1 MAGRDA
7 KILEHSFIMLRSPTF
22 PLILLGIL
30 FAFQGSA
37 VGMVDAYSSGP
48 GTGTPDLLDDIWQ
61 ATYHAWGM
69 NPNDDEDQD
78 GCTNLQES
86 TLGTNPR
93 DPSDCMKVGKIDA
106 EPEGVTIRFAAKQG
120 KRYQVWESD
129 NPGGPAP
136 GEQGSTWIAKTGAYK
151 IAAQDGPDSLAFA
164 KPAGGAKFYRLEVTD
179 HDLDQDGVSD
189 WAEKRM
195 GTDPQ
200 QAFSPANAS
209 GGVASDLETLRSL
222 MTLQIS
228 AGTTEAFEKEATPAT
243 IQLKRSYG
251 TMPLTLELA
260 GLPGATQPTKSSAD
274 AGDYLFQ
281 NLAGQPTEQVTLPSG
296 QGTSTPFTVAR
307 VMPAADTAIEVPEAL
322 KVAAVMPGASV
333 GEALPSTVIQIKD
346 ANPAVTANRVLYV
359 AFLGREAGITST
371 ASGYAT
377 ALVEGDNTRASISV
391 VFNNLSS
398 DQNTAYVRV
407 GPDLEVQVLP
417 LGQVSGANWNIRAA
431 QTELTDQRMLDALR
445 DGRLYLAITT
455 VNYPEKE
462 IYGYFNLAS
471 GTELFDE
478 DRPELQ
484 APTLGSA
491 QWPNPQEEDLEREI
505 WRFMNQATFG
515 GTTAL
520 YQEIRAAVDSAIAG
534 GGTYLDGFSAWM
546 DKQMNPSLT
555 PQLNYRQL
563 VMAAD
568 VEEFAL
574 RGNKPI
580 TYNGDPQQN
589 GGTLGVTFVNGMPM
603 VNYGNPDTNS
613 PGNNHPNNNGGAP
626 NRRREWWTM
635 VTQSRDQL
643 RQRVTQAL
651 SEICVISERDA
662 GVMTWHYGAANWWDM
677 LASGAFG
684 KYRTLLEQVSLNPMM
699 GIYLTS
705 IANRAEYVSGGITI
719 FPDEN
724 YAREIMQ
731 LFSIGLVLRHPDGSL
746 KLNPEGL
753 PIATYDNNDI
763 TELARV
769 FTGFSHGVR
778 HGVVRAGIQQGY
790 GGLGTTEQRI
800 SPTLYSNGSTNNV
813 WFGRQDGHPY
823 WQAPWIHPMTV
834 IGRQGSV
841 VYHDFGAKTLL
852 AGKHSQLVLNA
863 TNITGMTDAQTHAA
877 AALEVSRAHDSLAG
891 SASASVYGDGSSGNP
906 GHGNT
911 PVNISRWLIQR
922 LVTSNPSAGYIYR
935 VQKAYRDSNGTLGQV
950 VKAILLDH
958 EARNLS
964 LADNS
969 ISHGKVKEPL
979 IHFAHILRLF
989 RAYSGAPISVLQNM
1003 ETSFSETDAPMSKYP
1018 ASELAKFDSSNVN
1031 PPSMPNGWQ
1040 QGPFR
1045 YRLDS
1050 LRSTLGQSP
1059 LDAPSVFNWFYPDYT
1074 LPGRLSQMGLFAPE
1088 MQTINEGAEIAK
1100 INFLYSYMWMNLS
1113 HMVTQPG
1120 VGVADFVIRNGW
1132 ATPAL
1137 RFSTNGGS
1145 TLLNWPASI
1154 VLNESNWQSGVTVT
1168 LVGVNDRQMSPIAGN
1183 QIRYALSGA
1192 TGFSGVSTLPTDLV
1206 LVDNEVANERL
1217 VVNATGGGTWVTE
1230 GGTTDRLSIRLSAP
1244 PAVGAVVTV
1253 TPTSTAGQVSVSPN
1267 QLNFDHTNWAAY
1279 QTLTLTPVQDTAP
1292 EASGT
1297 GDDVIAFAVTSPG
1310 SANYHNLQVPT
1321 IAVPVL
1327 DDDGGVGV
1335 LITESSDS
1343 TQVTENG
1350 NTDTYTIQ
1358 LTSNPSANVTV
1369 RVSCASQMQVNT
1381 SGTTYA
1387 TTRDL
1392 VFVPSSSSPTGTQ
1405 TRWNVPQTVV
1415 LRANNDT
1422 TAEGDHSSS
1431 VSHSIVATIGGYT
1444 SSLPIA
1450 SLTTQITDDDNAI
1463 MVNSLDGELVVMEGT
1478 DPLVSDSLAVRLR
1491 TNPSAS
1497 VSVTLSAPQLRF
1509 TPSTLIFEPTGSSSN
1524 LWSTEQTVTV
1534 TALDDFIQ
1542 EGLHSVSLVAYSQS
1556 AGSNF
1561 NGSTSGNNIPVT
1573 ILDND
1578 DARLVIT
1585 QTQGSTVVGEADQFD
1600 TYSLALGRKPASGT
1614 EVTVNLSGFTG
1625 ITVNPAGPFVFNE
1638 SNWNTPTV
1646 ITVRG
1651 SNDSSFELPTSVTT
1665 ITHTVTS
1672 TDPVYH
1678 HSSSPTLT
1686 VTMVDNEPA
1695 LTINQTN
1702 LFTQVSEGGTVG
1714 TGGTPNAS
1722 DTFTVAPA
1730 RTPAT
1735 GSPITVTL
1743 TTDGQTTVSPATL
1756 TFTNTTAQTVTVTA
1770 VDDSVQEN
1778 TPHASWINFHLRSA
1792 DPYFNGTSV
1801 PPIFSYVQDNDKAG
1815 IMIMESGGTTAS
1827 TEGSTA
1833 ADTFTVSLT
1842 RAPSANVS
1850 ILVNGGAQSRLSTTG
1865 TPNASSVT
1873 LNFTPTNWGAQS
1885 VNVLAF
1891 NDTLPELRHLADIT
1905 LSVDAASAAEYA
1917 GLTVTSVPKVTHIIS
1932 DDDGTSASARVRITE
1947 SGNSTGVTES
1957 GSTINGITSSS
1968 DTLTVVL
1975 SQQPTAPVSIAFTT
1989 DGQVTVNPAIL
2000 TFIPG
2005 ASGTGT
2011 FNAAQTVTIQAV
2023 DDTIMEPILH
2033 WGRVTATVTSDDPFF
2048 AAATAPPLT
2057 SSVYDNDGPSVTISH
2072 TQGSTIL
2079 TEAGRTDSYT
2089 VTLSHAPTADVTVNL
2104 TPDSQLTTN
2113 PSSLVFSPSDW
2124 ATPRSVTITATDDSL
2139 VESTTHSGSI
2149 SHNITS
2155 LDATFHGIS
2164 AATLTAQ
2171 IWDNDSPGLD
2181 VSHAGADSTNTVV
2194 TEGGVNDA
2202 IVLRLTQA
2210 PPAGSS
2216 VTVSLYPPAFY
2227 VPPPQH
2233 GKVAGY
2239 FANDQGTNNNRDN
2252 IVIDY
2257 TESIVKYRQVFYH
2270 SLRSQNGGVI
2280 PATPAATQI
2289 QNAHWQ
2295 ASKTIVDQMD
2305 LWFNGGSMKARN
2317 PVLIEPNQPV
2327 PSPLPQAN
2335 ARQAIIEAV
2344 YAHSG
2349 GSSLP
2354 STTRYEAETI
2364 FNPKNPPTSTFAN
2377 EVRDRVRW
2385 AGYLMSVGAPGL
2397 ISH

>member
-1 MAGRDA
+1 
-7 KILEHSFIMLRSPTF
+7 MLRTPALT
-22 PLILLGIL
+22 LILLGI
-30 FAFQGSA
+30 FTAFPISA
-37 VGMVDAYSSGP
+37 LAMVDAYSSGP
-48 GTGTPDLLDDIWQ
+48 GLGNPDLLDDVWQ
-61 ATYHAWGM
+61 STFHAWGM
-69 NPNDDEDQD
+69 APNDDEDQD

-93 DPSDCMKVGKIDA
+93 DPSDCLKVGKIDA
-106 EPEGVTIRFAAKQG
+106 EPEGVTLRFGAKRG
-120 KRYQVWESD
+120 KKYQVWES
-129 NPGGPAP
+129 NSPGGPAP
-136 GEQGSTWIAKTGAYK
+136 GEEGSSWIAKTGTFK

-164 KPAGGAKFYRLEVTD
+164 KPAGGVKFYRLEVTD
-179 HDLDQDGVSD
+179 HDDDQDGVSD
-189 WAEKRM
+189 WAENRM
-195 GTDPQ
+195 GTDAQ
-200 QAFSPANAS
+200 QAFSTTNAS

-222 MTLQIS
+222 MTLQVS
-228 AGTTEAFEKEATPAT
+228 AGAVEAFEKEASPAT
-243 IQLKRSYG
+243 IQLRRSYG
-251 TMPLTLELA
+251 TMPLTVELQ
-260 GLPGATQPTKSSAD
+260 GLPGATLPTKSSAD
-274 AGDYLFQ
+274 PNDYLFQ
-281 NLAGQPTEQVTLPSG
+281 NVAGQPTDQVTLPNG
-296 QGTSTPFTVAR
+296 QGTTTPFTVAR
-307 VMPAADTAIEVPEAL
+307 VMPMSDSAVEVPEAL
-322 KVAAVMPGASV
+322 KVTAVLPGASV
-333 GEALPSTVIQIKD
+333 GEALPSTTIQIKD
-346 ANPAVTANRVLYV
+346 ANPTVASNRVLYV

-445 DGRLYLAITT
+445 DGKLYIAITT

-478 DRPELQ
+478 NRPELQ
-484 APTLGSA
+484 APNLGSA
-491 QWPNPQEEDLEREI
+491 QWPNPQNEALERDI

-520 YQEIRAAVDSAIAG
+520 YQEIRAEVDATIAG
-534 GGTYLDGFSAWM
+534 GGTYLDGLSNWM
-546 DKQMNPSLT
+546 DKQMNSSLT
-555 PQLNYRQL
+555 PPLNYRQL
-563 VMAAD
+563 VMASD
-568 VEEFAL
+568 MEEFAL

-589 GGTLGVTFVNGMPM
+589 GGTLGVTFMNGMPM

-626 NRRREWWTM
+626 NRRREWWSM
-635 VTQSRDQL
+635 ITQSRDQL

-662 GVMTWHYGAANWWDM
+662 GVMNWHYGAANWWDM

-746 KLNPEGL
+746 KLSTEGL

-790 GGLGTTEQRI
+790 GGIGTTEQRI

-823 WQAPWIHPMTV
+823 WQAPWIYPMVV

-852 AGKHSQLVLNA
+852 SGKHSQLVLNA

-877 AALEVSRAHDSLAG
+877 ASLEVSRAHDGLAG
-891 SASASVYGDGSSGNP
+891 SASATVYGDGSPGNP
-906 GHGNT
+906 GHTNT

-958 EARNLS
+958 EARNLT

-989 RAYSGAPISVLQNM
+989 RAYSGAPVSVLRDM
-1003 ETSFSETDAPMSKYP
+1003 ETAFSETDAPVSKYP

-1031 PPSMPNGWQ
+1031 PPSMPTGWQ

-1059 LDAPSVFNWFYPDYT
+1059 LDAPSVFNWFYPDFT

-1120 VGVADFVIRNGW
+1120 VGVADFIIRNGW

-1168 LVGVNDRQMSPIAGN
+1168 LVGVNDRQMSPIAGS

-1192 TGFSGVSTLPTDLV
+1192 AGFSGVSTLPTDLR
-1206 LVDNEVANERL
+1206 LVDNEVPNERL
-1217 VVNATGGGTWVTE
+1217 IINPTGGGTWITE
-1230 GGTTDRLSIRLSAP
+1230 GGASDRLSIRLSAP

-1253 TPTSTAGQVSVSPN
+1253 TPASTLGQVAVSPN
-1267 QLNFDHTNWAAY
+1267 QLNFDHTNWATY
-1279 QTLTLTPVQDTAP
+1279 QTLTLVAVQDAVP
-1292 EASGT
+1292 ESSGT
-1297 GDDVIAFAVTSPG
+1297 SDDAIAFVVTSPG

-1321 IAVPVL
+1321 IAVPIL

-1335 LITESSDS
+1335 LITESSDN

-1350 NTDTYTIQ
+1350 NTDSYTVQ
-1358 LTSNPSANVTV
+1358 LTSNPIANVTV
-1369 RVSCASQMQVNT
+1369 RVTCASQMQVNT
-1381 SGTTYA
+1381 TGTTYA
-1387 TTRDL
+1387 STRDL
-1392 VFVPSSSSPTGTQ
+1392 VFVPSSATPTSSQ

-1415 LRANNDT
+1415 LRANNDST
-1422 TAEGDHSSS
+1422 IEGNHTSS
-1431 VSHSIVATIGGYT
+1431 VSHSILTTIGDYS
-1444 SSLPIA
+1444 SSLSIPSI
-1450 SLTTQITDDDNAI
+1450 TTQVTDDDNPI
-1463 MVNSLDGELVVMEGT
+1463 IINTIDGELIVMEGT
-1478 DPLVSDSLAVRLR
+1478 DPLVTDTLAVRLR

-1497 VSVTLSAPQLRF
+1497 VSITLSAPQLRF
-1509 TPSTLIFEPTGSSSN
+1509 SPSTLIFEPTGSSSN

-1534 TALDDFIQ
+1534 SALDDFIQ
-1542 EGLHSVSLVAYSQS
+1542 EGLHSVGLVAYSQS
-1556 AGSNF
+1556 AGSNY

-1573 ILDND
+1573 LLDND

-1585 QTQGSTVVGEADQFD
+1585 QTQGSTTVGEADQSD
-1600 TYSLALGRKPASGT
+1600 TYSLALGRKPAAGT
-1614 EVTVNLSGFTG
+1614 EVTATVSGFSG
-1625 ITVNPAGPFVFNE
+1625 ITVSPPGPFVFNE
-1638 SNWNTPTV
+1638 SNWNTPVV

-1651 SNDSSFELPTSVTT
+1651 SNDSSFELPITQTT

-1702 LFTQVSEGGTVG
+1702 LFTQISEGGTPG

-1722 DTFTVAPA
+1722 DTFTIAPA
-1730 RTPAT
+1730 RTPAAGNPVT
-1735 GSPITVTL
+1735 ITL
-1743 TTDGQTTVSPATL
+1743 TTDGQTSVSPATL
-1756 TFTNTTAQTVTVTA
+1756 TFTSTTAQTVTVTA
-1770 VDDSVQEN
+1770 VDDSEQEN
-1778 TPHASWINFHLRSA
+1778 ASHLSWINFSLRSS

-1801 PPIFSYVQDNDKAG
+1801 PPVFAYVQDNDKAG
-1815 IMIMESGGTTAS
+1815 IVIMESGGTTTS
-1827 TEGSTA
+1827 TEGGTTA
-1833 ADTFTVSLT
+1833 DAFSVSLT

-1850 ILVNGGAQSRLSTTG
+1850 LIVNGGSQSRLSTTG

-1873 LNFTPTNWGAQS
+1873 LNFTPTNWGTQS

-1891 NDTLPELRHLADIT
+1891 NDTQPELRHLADINLT
-1905 LSVDAASAAEYA
+1905 IDASSAAEYA
-1917 GLTVTSVPKVTHIIS
+1917 SLAAASVPKITHIIS
-1932 DDDGTSASARVRITE
+1932 DDDGTSANARIRITE
-1947 SGNSTGVTES
+1947 TSNSTGVTES
-1957 GSTINGITSSS
+1957 GATINGVASSS
-1968 DTLTVVL
+1968 DTVSVVL
-1975 SQQPTAPVSIAFTT
+1975 SQQPTAPVTIAFTT
-1989 DGQVTVNPAIL
+1989 DGQVTVSPSVL

-2005 ASGTGT
+2005 ATGTGT
-2011 FNAAQTVTIQAV
+2011 FNTAQTLTIQAV
-2023 DDTIMEPILH
+2023 DDTSLEPLLH
-2033 WGRVTATVTSDDPFF
+2033 WGRVTAIVTSNDAFF
-2048 AAATAPPLT
+2048 SGATVPVIA

-2079 TEAGRTDSYT
+2079 TEAGRADTYT
-2089 VTLSHAPTADVTVNL
+2089 VTLSHAPTSDVAVNL
-2104 TPDSQLTTN
+2104 TPDAQITTS
-2113 PSSLVFSPSDW
+2113 PASLIFTPTDW
-2124 ATPRSVTITATDDSL
+2124 AIPQGVTVTATNDSL
-2139 VESTTHSGSI
+2139 VEATTHSGAI
-2149 SHNITS
+2149 SHSVTS
-2155 LDATFHGIS
+2155 LDPAFNGIS

-2171 IWDNDSPGLD
+2171 IWDNDSPGLE
-2181 VSHAGADSTNTVV
+2181 VSHAGTDANDTVV
-2194 TEGGVNDA
+2194 TEGGTNDS

-2257 TESIVKYRQVFYH
+2257 TESIVKYRQVFYD
-2270 SLRSQNGGVI
+2270 SLRSQNGGII
-2280 PATPAATQI
+2280 PASPAAAQI

-2295 ASKTIVDQMD
+2295 ASKTLVDQMD

-2317 PVLIEPNQPV
+2317 PVLIEPNQALPT
-2327 PSPLPQAN
+2327 PLPIAN

-2377 EVRDRVRW
+2377 EIRDRVRW

>member
-1 MAGRDA
+1 
-7 KILEHSFIMLRSPTF
+7 MLRTSVISLF
-22 PLILLGIL
+22 LLGISMV
-30 FAFQGSA
+30 FSGSA
-37 VGMVDAYSSGP
+37 WALVDAYSSGP
-48 GTGTPDLLDDIWQ
+48 GVGSADLLDDVWQ
-61 ATYHAWGM
+61 STYHAWGM
-69 NPNDDEDQD
+69 DPNGDDDQD

-86 TLGTNPR
+86 TLGTDPR
-93 DPSDCMKVGKIDA
+93 NPSDCLKMGKIDA
-106 EPEGVTIRFAAKQG
+106 EGESITLRFMAKQG
-120 KRYQVWESD
+120 KKYQIWESD
-129 NPGGPAP
+129 SPGGPGP
-136 GEQGSTWIAKTGAYK
+136 GEEGSTWVAKVGAFK
-151 IAAQDGPDSLAFA
+151 IADLDGPDSLVFTR
-164 KPAGGAKFYRLEVTD
+164 PTSGAKFYRMQVTD
-179 HDLDQDGVSD
+179 QDGDQDGVSD
-189 WAEKRM
+189 WAENQM

-200 QAFSPANAS
+200 QAFSASNAS
-209 GGVASDLETLRSL
+209 GGVANDLETLRSL
-222 MTLQIS
+222 MTLQVS
-228 AGTTEAFEKEATPAT
+228 AGAAEAYEKEGAPAT
-243 IQLKRSYG
+243 IQLRRSYG
-251 TMPLTLELA
+251 TMPLTVELA
-260 GLPGATQPTKSSAD
+260 GLPGATQPTKASAEPN
-274 AGDYLFQ
+274 DYLFQ
-281 NLAGQPTEQVTLPSG
+281 NMAGQPSEQVTLPGG
-296 QGTSTPFTVAR
+296 QGTSMPFAVAR
-307 VMPAADTAIEVPEAL
+307 VMPTADTSVEVPEAL
-322 KVAAVMPGASV
+322 KVTAVLPGATV
-333 GEALPSTVIQIKD
+333 GEALPSATIQIKD
-346 ANPAVTANRVLYV
+346 ANPALAANRVLYV

-445 DGRLYLAITT
+445 DGRLYVAITT

-484 APTLGSA
+484 APALGSA
-491 QWPNPQEEDLEREI
+491 QWPNPQNEALEREI

-520 YQEIRAAVDSAIAG
+520 YQEIRAEVDAAIAG
-534 GGTYLDGFSAWM
+534 GGTYLNGLSNWM

-568 VEEFAL
+568 MEEFAL

-580 TYNGDPQQN
+580 THNGDPQQN

-626 NRRREWWTM
+626 NRRREWWAM
-635 VTQSRDQL
+635 ITQSRDQL

-662 GVMTWHYGAANWWDM
+662 GVMTWHYGAAHWWDM

-746 KLNPEGL
+746 KLSAEGL

-769 FTGFSHGVR
+769 FTGFSHSVR

-800 SPTLYSNGSTNNV
+800 SPTLYSNGSANNV

-823 WQAPWIHPMTV
+823 WQAPWIHPMIV

-852 AGKHSQLVLNA
+852 SGKHSQLVLNA

-891 SASASVYGDGSSGNP
+891 SASATVYGDGSPGNP

-911 PVNISRWLIQR
+911 PVNLSRWLIQR

-958 EARNLS
+958 EARSLT

-989 RAYSGAPISVLQNM
+989 RAYSGAPVRVLSDM
-1003 ETSFSETDAPMSKYP
+1003 ETSFSDTDAPMSKYP
-1018 ASELAKFDSSNVN
+1018 ATELAKFDSSNVN
-1031 PPSMPNGWQ
+1031 PPSMPTGWS

-1059 LDAPSVFNWFYPDYT
+1059 LDAPSVFNWFYPDFT

-1120 VGVADFVIRNGW
+1120 VGVADFIIRNGW

-1145 TLLNWPASI
+1145 TLLNWPASV
-1154 VLNESNWQSGVTVT
+1154 VLNESNWQSGVTLT

-1192 TGFSGVSTLPTDLV
+1192 TGFSGVATLPTELT

-1217 VVNATGGGTWVTE
+1217 IINPTGGGTWVVE
-1230 GGTTDRLSIRLSAP
+1230 GGANDALSIRLSAP
-1244 PAVGAVVTV
+1244 PAMGAVVTV
-1253 TPTSTAGQVSVSPN
+1253 TPASTLGQVSVLPN
-1267 QLNFDHTNWAAY
+1267 QLNFDHSNWATY
-1279 QTLTLTPVQDTAP
+1279 QTLTLTAVQDTIP
-1292 EASGT
+1292 EGRGT
-1297 GDDVIAFAVTSPG
+1297 ADDALAFVVTSAG
-1310 SANYHNLQVPT
+1310 SANYNNLQVPT
-1321 IAVPVL
+1321 TAVSVL
-1327 DDDGGVGV
+1327 DDDGGAGV
-1335 LITESSDS
+1335 VITESANG
-1343 TQVTENG
+1343 TLVTENG
-1350 NTDTYTIQ
+1350 NTDTYTVQ
-1358 LTSNPSANVTV
+1358 LTSNPSGNVTV

-1381 SGTTYA
+1381 TGTTYGS
-1387 TTRDL
+1387 TRDL

-1405 TRWNVPQTVV
+1405 TRWNVPQTVI
-1415 LRANNDT
+1415 LRANNDAT
-1422 TAEGDHSSS
+1422 GEGDHSST
-1431 VSHSIVATIGGYT
+1431 VSHSIVTTVGDYT
-1444 SSLPIA
+1444 SSLPIET
-1450 SLTTQITDDDNAI
+1450 LTTQIADDDNPI
-1463 MVNSLDGELVVMEGT
+1463 MINTGDGELLVLEGT
-1478 DPLVSDSLAVRLR
+1478 DPLVNDSLSVRLR
-1491 TNPSAS
+1491 SNPSAS

-1509 TPSTLIFEPTGSSSN
+1509 SPSTLIFEPTGSTSN

-1534 TALDDFIQ
+1534 SALDDFLQ
-1542 EGLHSVSLVAYSQS
+1542 EGLHSANLIAYSQS
-1556 AGSNF
+1556 AGSNY
-1561 NGSTSGNNIPVT
+1561 NGSTSGNSIPVT
-1573 ILDND
+1573 LLDND
-1578 DARLVIT
+1578 DARLMVR
-1585 QTQGSTVVGEADQFD
+1585 QTLGSTQVGEADQPD
-1600 TYSLALGRKPASGT
+1600 TYTLSLGRKPAAGT
-1614 EVTVNLSGFTG
+1614 EVTVTLSGFSG
-1625 ITVNPAGPFVFNE
+1625 ITVSPAGPFVFDE
-1638 SNWNTPTV
+1638 SNWNTPMTL
-1646 ITVRG
+1646 TVRG
-1651 SNDSSFELPTSVTT
+1651 SNDSSFELPSSVTT

-1686 VTMVDNEPA
+1686 VTILDNETP
-1695 LTINQTN
+1695 LTVNQTN
-1702 LFTQVSEGGTVG
+1702 LYTQVWEGGTLG
-1714 TGGTPNAS
+1714 TGGTPNVS
-1722 DTFTVAPA
+1722 DTFTIAPA
-1730 RTPAT
+1730 RTPAA
-1735 GSPITVTL
+1735 GSPLTVTL
-1743 TTDGQTTVSPATL
+1743 TTDGQTTVSPTTL
-1756 TFTNTTAQTVTVTA
+1756 TFTNNTAQTVTVTA
-1770 VDDSVQEN
+1770 VNDTNAELSQH
-1778 TPHASWINFHLRSA
+1778 PSWINFNLRSA
-1792 DPYFNGTSV
+1792 DPYFNGTNV
-1801 PPIFSYVQDNDKAG
+1801 APVIAYVHDNDAPG
-1815 IMIMESGGTTAS
+1815 ILVMESGGTTATS
-1827 TEGSTA
+1827 EGSTS
-1833 ADTFTVSLT
+1833 ADTFTVALT
-1842 RAPSANVS
+1842 QAPSANVS
-1850 ILVNGGAQSRLSTTG
+1850 VLVNAGSQSLVSPSG
-1865 TPNASSVT
+1865 TPNASSIT
-1873 LNFTPTNWGAQS
+1873 LTFTPSNWAAQN

-1891 NDTLPELRHLADIT
+1891 NDTQPELRHLADIT
-1905 LSVDAASAAEYA
+1905 FSLHASSAAEYA
-1917 GLTVTSVPKVTHIIS
+1917 ALSAEVLPKITHIIT
-1932 DDDGTSASARVRITE
+1932 DDDGSSALARVRISE
-1947 SGNSTGVTES
+1947 SGGNTGVTES
-1957 GSTINGITSSS
+1957 GATVNGITSSS
-1968 DTLTVVL
+1968 DTVTVVL
-1975 SQQPTAPVSIAFTT
+1975 SQQPTSPVTLAFTT
-1989 DGQVTVNPAIL
+1989 DGQVTVSPSVL

-2005 ASGTGT
+2005 TSGPGT
-2011 FNAAQTVTIQAV
+2011 FNVAQTLTLQAV
-2023 DDTIMEPILH
+2023 DDVSMEPLLH
-2033 WGRVTATVTSDDPFF
+2033 WGKVSTSVTSTDAFF
-2048 AAATAPPLT
+2048 SGAAVPTIT
-2057 SSVYDNDGPSVTISH
+2057 SSVYDNDGPSIRLSH
-2072 TQGSTIL
+2072 SQGTTIL
-2079 TEAGRTDSYT
+2079 TEAGRTDTYT
-2089 VTLSHAPTADVTVNL
+2089 IALSHAPTSNVTVNL
-2104 TPDSQLTTN
+2104 TPDTQVTTDTAAV
-2113 PSSLVFSPSDW
+2113 VFTPTDW
-2124 ATPRSVTITATDDSL
+2124 ATPKIVTLTATNDTL
-2139 VESTTHSGSI
+2139 VESTTHSGTV
-2149 SHNITS
+2149 SHSVTS
-2155 LDATFHGIS
+2155 QDVTYQGIS
-2164 AATLTAQ
+2164 AASLFAQ

-2181 VSHAGADSTNTVV
+2181 VSHAGTDPTSTVV
-2194 TEGGVNDA
+2194 TEGGTNDS

-2210 PPAGSS
+2210 PPAGGS
-2216 VTVSLYPPAFY
+2216 VTVSLFPPAFY

-2257 TESIVKYRQVFYH
+2257 TESIIKYRQVFYDT
-2270 SLRSQNGGVI
+2270 LRSQNGGVI
-2280 PATPAATQI
+2280 PTSPANVQI

-2295 ASKTIVDQMD
+2295 ASKAVVDQMD

-2317 PVLIEPNQPV
+2317 PVLIEPNQPA

-2354 STTRYEAETI
+2354 STTRYEAETA

-2377 EVRDRVRW
+2377 EVRDRIRW